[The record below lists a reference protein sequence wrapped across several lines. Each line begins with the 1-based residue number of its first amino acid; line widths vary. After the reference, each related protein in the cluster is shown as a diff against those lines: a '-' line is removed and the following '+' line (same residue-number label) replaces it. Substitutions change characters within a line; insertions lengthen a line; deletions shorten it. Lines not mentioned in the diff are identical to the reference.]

1 MESTRLPATVGT
13 LSSRD
18 RDALLRADR
27 LQSLCA
33 VLAAVPDPRSRHGRR
48 YPLAFLLTCVVAALL
63 CNNNSLD
70 AVAQWCREQRAL
82 LGRLFP
88 EQRWLTPSGSLF
100 RKLLPRLDA
109 EQVEAQL
116 AQWIS
121 QAVAEDEPIAL
132 DGKTVHGSGAAGG
145 HALQLLSISTHH
157 SGQTLLQVAV
167 VDKTNEIPVA
177 QAVLP
182 TLPLRDRVC
191 TADALHT
198 HRELCRLIQEEG
210 GHYLLVAKENE
221 PQLYQALQWYFDEP
235 SPADRTAQTRERRRG
250 RIEQRAIQVTS
261 ELTDYLAQWPGIQQ
275 QAQLIRTV
283 QRQGK
288 VHDETVYLITSLP
301 HEAAGPERLLALI
314 RGQWSIEARHWLR
327 DVVFGEDGSCLRT
340 GSGPQ
345 LMAAFRNLA
354 ISLIRR
360 LGTHQITATRRHF
373 AAHPREALR
382 LLVDPPTALR

>member
-1 MESTRLPATVGT
+1 MESTRLPAAVAA
-13 LSSRD
+13 LSSTT
-18 RDALLRADR
+18 RDALRQEDR

-33 VLAAVPDPRSRHGRR
+33 VLAAVPDPRSQHGRR

-63 CNNNSLD
+63 CNSNSLD
-70 AVAQWCREQRAL
+70 AVAQWCREHRTL
-82 LGRLFP
+82 LRRLFP
-88 EQRWLTPSGSLF
+88 DQRWHTPCGSLF
-100 RKLLPRLDA
+100 RKLLPRLDP

-121 QAVAEDEPIAL
+121 QAVADDEPLAL

-145 HALQLLSISTHH
+145 RAIHLLSISTHA

-167 VDKTNEIPVA
+167 SDKTNEIPVA

-182 TLPLRDRVC
+182 TLSLSDRVC

-198 HRELCRLIQEEG
+198 HRELCRLIREQG

-221 PQLYQALQWYFDEP
+221 AHLYQALDWYFADP
-235 SPADRTAQTRERRRG
+235 GPHDRTARTRERGRG
-250 RIEQRAIQVTS
+250 RVEERRIQVTS
-261 ELTDYLAQWPGIQQ
+261 ELTDYLAAWPGIQQ
-275 QAQLIRTV
+275 QAQLIRTT

-288 VHDETVYLITSLP
+288 VQEETVYLITSLTNDL
-301 HEAAGPERLLALI
+301 AGPERLLALI
-314 RGQWSIEARHWLR
+314 RGQWSIESRHWIR
-327 DVVFGEDGSCLRT
+327 DVVFAEDDSCFRT

-345 LMAAFRNLA
+345 LMAALRNLT

-360 LGTHQITATRRHF
+360 FGTRQITATRRHF

-382 LLVDPPTALR
+382 LLVDLPTPLR